1 MLNKQS
7 FIFFARNSNKIVGC
21 AKHKINKRGLCS
33 LQFFDEN
40 KGLLKTSTLKFK
52 DSSRR
57 FHDSN
62 RQVNRFFL
70 FFWGYFKLEQINKP
84 ERPSNQPNMCA
95 THYRNVF

>member
-70 FFWGYFKLEQINKP
+70 YLNQNKSIIQK
-84 ERPSNQPNMCA
+84 RPSNQ
-95 THYRNVF
+95 TKHVRYTL